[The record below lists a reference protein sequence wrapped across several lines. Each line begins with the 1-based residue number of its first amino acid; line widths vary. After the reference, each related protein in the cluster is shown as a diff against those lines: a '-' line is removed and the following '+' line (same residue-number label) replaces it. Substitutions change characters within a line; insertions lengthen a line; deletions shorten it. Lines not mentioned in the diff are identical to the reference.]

1 MDSILSKYYYVPKL
15 GFTSA
20 GKFQKRLKGDGYNIP
35 LLTVKKWIKT
45 QSVYQQYK
53 YLTPI
58 KRFFPI
64 VSPNDKPFELLQ
76 VDLLDISNLSGSN
89 NNIKYLLIC
98 IDVHSRFAF
107 VNPMTN
113 KNADTINISTEP
125 I

>member
-1 MDSILSKYYYVPKL
+1 MDIIEKYYYDPKL

-20 GKFQKRLKGDGYNIP
+20 EKPYKRLKSDDYSI
-35 LLTVKKWIKT
+35 LLLAVKNWIKK

-53 YLTPI
+53 YVKPI

-64 VSPNDKPFELLQ
+64 VSPSDKPLELLH
-76 VDLLDISNLSGSN
+76 VDTLDISNLSGSN

-107 VNPMTN
+107 VTPMTN
-113 KNADTINISTEP
+113 KN
-125 I
+125 

>member
-1 MDSILSKYYYVPKL
+1 MDSILSKYYYDPKL
-15 GFTSA
+15 GFTSSE
-20 GKFQKRLKGDGYNIP
+20 KLYKRLKSDGYNIP
-35 LLTVKKWIKT
+35 LVTVKNWIKK

-53 YLTPI
+53 YVKPI

-64 VSPNDKPFELLQ
+64 VSPHDKPFELSQ

-107 VNPMTN
+107 VTPMT
-113 KNADTINISTEP
+113 KKTRMQ
-125 I
+125 